1 MALAHPIRYALE
13 GEKVLEKLNIDKW
26 QRCLTLPADYAPPT
40 HATIRMGIDS
50 SPTAN
55 PDSDESA
62 IAVGHFYEADPWTGL
77 TLLDCVAGRY
87 RGMALPEKIVDL
99 MELWIPEEISI
110 ERNIQHGGELLVDAI
125 VYRAT
130 DRGIAI
136 PRITS
141 FSASNKLE
149 AKVTRVCR
157 IESELI
163 DHGLLKI
170 RTAGFIDGLFD
181 EVEKFTDDKENHG
194 RLDSRLDAL
203 AFLAGFR

>member
-1 MALAHPIRYALE
+1 
-13 GEKVLEKLNIDKW
+13 LEKLDINKW
-26 QRCLTLPADYAPPT
+26 RACLTLPVDYTPPSG
-40 HATIRMGIDS
+40 AILRMGIDP

-62 IAVGHFYEADPWTGL
+62 IAVGHFCEADPWPGL
-77 TLLDCVAGRY
+77 ALLDCVAGRY
-87 RGMALPEKIVDL
+87 KGMLLPDKIVDL

-110 ERNIQHGGELLVDAI
+110 ECNRQHGGELLVDAI
-125 VYRAT
+125 EYRAK

-141 FSASNKLE
+141 FSASNKFA

-170 RTAGFIDGLFD
+170 RQAGFIDKLFD
-181 EVEKFTDDKENHG
+181 EVRNFSFDPENHG
-194 RLDSRLDAL
+194 RLDSCLDAL

>member
-1 MALAHPIRYALE
+1 METLDI
-13 GEKVLEKLNIDKW
+13 NKW
-26 QRCLTLPADYAPPT
+26 RGCLTLPPDYTPPIP
-40 HATIRMGIDS
+40 ATIRMGIDA

-77 TLLDCVAGRY
+77 VLLDCVAGRY
-87 RGMALPEKIVDL
+87 KGMLLPDKIVDL
-99 MELWIPEEISI
+99 IELWIPEEISI
-110 ERNIQHGGELLVDAI
+110 ERNLQHGGELLVDAI

-141 FSASNKLE
+141 FSASNKLA
-149 AKVTRVCR
+149 AKVKRVRR
-157 IESELI
+157 IEDELI

-170 RTAGFIDGLFD
+170 RTAGFIDKLFD
-181 EVEKFTDDKENHG
+181 EVRNFSFDPENHG
-194 RLDSRLDAL
+194 RLDSCLDAL